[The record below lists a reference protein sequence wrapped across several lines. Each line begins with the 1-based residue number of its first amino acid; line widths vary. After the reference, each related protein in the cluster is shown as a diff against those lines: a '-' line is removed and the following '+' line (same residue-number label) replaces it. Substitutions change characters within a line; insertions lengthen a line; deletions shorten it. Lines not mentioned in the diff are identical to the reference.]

1 MKSLLARTFLVFPL
15 LLAPSIALAQNT
27 PATVISIGD
36 GDTLRVRK
44 SGQVTTVR
52 LACVDAPER
61 AQNPWGQQSTS
72 RLKQLLPPGTAV
84 QVRTITRDLYGR
96 TVAELYAGKKSV
108 NLQMVKDG
116 QAVVY
121 RQYLSGCAAT
131 KDQYLQ
137 AETQAKKQRFGFWN
151 QKSPVMPW
159 DYRRGKLSSN
169 PQTVKVAPSVK
180 TQSLPNCTNS
190 DCNCSDFKTQAQA
203 QQVLKAFPGDKFRLD
218 GDSDGVACESLR

>member
-1 MKSLLARTFLVFPL
+1 LKSLLVKVSLVLPL
-15 LLAPSIALAQNT
+15 LLAPSSAIAQTT

-44 SGQVTTVR
+44 AGQVTTIR
-52 LACVDAPER
+52 LGCIDSPER

-72 RLKQLLPPGTAV
+72 RLKQLLLPGMTI
-84 QVRTITRDLYGR
+84 QVREIMRDRYGR
-96 TVAELYAGKKSV
+96 TVAELNVGKKSV

-137 AETQAKKQRFGFWN
+137 AEAQCD
-151 QKSPVMPW
+151 S
-159 DYRRGKLSSN
+159 L
-169 PQTVKVAPSVK
+169 VA
-180 TQSLPNCTNS
+180 
-190 DCNCSDFKTQAQA
+190 
-203 QQVLKAFPGDKFRLD
+203 
-218 GDSDGVACESLR
+218 ESR

>member
-1 MKSLLARTFLVFPL
+1 MKNLLIKISLVFPL
-15 LLAPSIALAQNT
+15 LFSPSLALAQNA

-36 GDTLRVRK
+36 GDTLRVRQ
-44 SGQVTTVR
+44 SGQVTTIR

-61 AQNPWGQQSTS
+61 SQSPWGQQSTS
-72 RLKQLLPPGTAV
+72 KLKQLLPPGTPV
-84 QVRTITRDLYGR
+84 QVRTITRDRYGR
-96 TVAELYAGKKSV
+96 TVAELYVGKQSV

-137 AETQAKKQRFGFWN
+137 AEVQAKKQRLGFWN

-159 DYRRGKLSSN
+159 DYRRGKRSSN
-169 PQTVKVAPSVK
+169 PQINKVASSTR

-190 DCNCSDFKTQAQA
+190 DCNCSDFQTQVQA

-218 GDSDGVACESLR
+218 SDSDGVACESLP